1 MKLSPILSFFTSLK
15 TTILLLILYATVLA
29 VATFV
34 EKYTDA
40 ATARQYIYH
49 NALFLIFQL
58 LLTINCVAVI
68 YKRKWW
74 SRKMWGA
81 ILLHFSFVVIFLGAF
96 LTYSFG
102 YEGILHLR
110 EGQKSNLLRTTNGT
124 EQLPFEVEL
133 LSFKVSRYP
142 GSHSPS
148 GYYSQLLIN
157 TPQREAYE
165 TTVSVNKTH
174 QVGAYRLFQASFDKD
189 EKGTVLS
196 VNYDPWG
203 MYITYLGYT
212 LLLLGIAW
220 LLLQKKS
227 YVRKL
232 IRSLNNSGRLAS
244 LALLL
249 LTSTQLA
256 AQNNTMYTIPEN
268 HANSWSELLVQ
279 APSGRIEP
287 MNTYATKLLRKVYRK
302 SSFDNLTPEQVMV
315 GFILY
320 PGHWNEVPIIRQDN
334 KELGALIGNTNKY
347 IPFHQLFTEDGSY
360 KIAAQVEHAYE
371 LQPAQRTAFDK
382 EVLKLNER
390 INLLWALQNGAI
402 PAIFPL
408 HESKTHQWYSFSE
421 ENDKFAGKDSMFVAN
436 IIHWY
441 TESANEAMD
450 TSNWQEPEEIIDMI
464 KIYQQKRSNIE
475 LPTPRKLE
483 IELLYNRIDPFFI
496 TLFGYLA
503 IGLLLFVCTLLTTLY
518 GKKWSKTASIVLMVA
533 LFGFF
538 VLHSAGIASRWYVSG
553 QGPWANT
560 YETMI
565 YISWLIALCALLLYR
580 YSKLTTSLATF
591 LAAVILF
598 AATLNGMDPEITPLV
613 PVLQS
618 YWLLIHVAIIT
629 ASYSF
634 FGISS
639 MLGTLSLVFQCC
651 KPHGRYKALR
661 NSVHEL
667 RIINELSLYIGLFLL
682 TIGIFIGAVWA
693 NESWGRYW
701 GWDPKETWALITM
714 LIYAV
719 VLHIRFMT
727 KKYSDYLFST
737 LSIFAFAS
745 VLMTYFGVNYFLSG
759 LHSYG
764 SSELPAAIYWVIGY
778 YLLLVVFA
786 IYVSIHTRNQK

>member
-1 MKLSPILSFFTSLK
+1 MKLQPIASFISSLK
-15 TTILLLILYATVLA
+15 TTLLLLILYSLVLA
-29 VATFV
+29 IATFV

-40 ATARQYIYH
+40 ATARQFIYH
-49 NALFLIFQL
+49 NFLFLLFQL
-58 LLTINCVAVI
+58 LLTVNCIAVM
-68 YKRKWW
+68 YTRKWW
-74 SRKMWGA
+74 SRKMWGS
-81 ILLHFSFVVIFLGAF
+81 ILLHCSFIIIFLGAF
-96 LTYSFG
+96 LTHCFG
-102 YEGILHLR
+102 YEGMLHLR
-110 EGQKSNLLRTTNGT
+110 EGEKSNLLRTHSGT
-124 EQLPFEVEL
+124 EQLPFSVEL

-142 GSHSPS
+142 GSNSPS
-148 GYYSQLLIN
+148 GYYSQLRIN
-157 TPQREAYE
+157 TSSQPTYE
-165 TTVSVNKTH
+165 TMVSVNKTH

-196 VNYDPWG
+196 INYDPWG
-203 MYITYLGYT
+203 MYITYLGYA
-212 LLLLGIAW
+212 LLLLGIVW

-232 IRSLNNSGRLAS
+232 IGSLNSSGRLG
-244 LALLL
+244 LLTLML
-249 LTSTQLA
+249 LTSTQLT
-256 AQNNTMYTIPEN
+256 AQNNAKYTIPQE
-268 HANSWSELLVQ
+268 HADSWSELLVQ

-287 MNTYATKLLRKVYRK
+287 LNTYATKLLRKLYRK
-302 SSFDNLTPEQVMV
+302 SSFDNLSAEQVMV

-320 PGHWNEVPIIRQDN
+320 PGHWNDVSIIRQDN
-334 KELGALIGNTNKY
+334 KELGKVIGNTNKY
-347 IPFHQLFTEDGSY
+347 IPFHQLFKEDGSY

-371 LQPAQRTAFDK
+371 LQPAQRSAFDK

-408 HESKTHQWYSFSE
+408 HESATHQWYSFSE
-421 ENDKFAGKDSMFVAN
+421 DNEKFSGKDSMFVAN

-441 TESANEAMD
+441 TESANEAM
-450 TSNWQEPEEIIDMI
+450 TSANWSEPEEIIDMI
-464 KIYQQKRSNIE
+464 KIYQQKRSNIT
-475 LPTPRKLE
+475 LPTAKKIE

-503 IGLLLFVCTLLTTLY
+503 VGLLLFVSTLLTTLY
-518 GKKWSKTASIVLMVA
+518 GKKWSKTASVVLLMA
-533 LFGFF
+533 LIGFF
-538 VLHSAGIASRWYVSG
+538 GLHSLGIASRWYVSG

-565 YISWLIALCALLLYR
+565 YISWLIAFCAILLYR

-639 MLGTLSLVFQCC
+639 MLGTLSLAFQCC
-651 KPHGRYKALR
+651 KPQGKYIALR

-727 KKYSDYLFST
+727 KKYSDYLFSV

-764 SSELPAAIYWVIGY
+764 SSELPTAIYWVMGY
-778 YLLLVVFA
+778 YGILVTFA
-786 IYVSIHTRNQK
+786 IYVSLLNRKS